1 MDSKRKFKIILA
13 LLALFTCIFQI
24 NQTYAKYLESKDGNT
39 DFNIAKW
46 KITVN
51 NKDITQAATMTSI
64 ITPVYLENEN
74 VAQGVIAPGSEGYFD
89 LDIDGTE
96 TEVSFRYNISITSS
110 ENSIVND
117 LQITKYQINND
128 TPITTN
134 GTSEISNTVNYNE
147 TNKTVSI
154 RVYFK
159 WIDGDGESMDNET
172 DTNASLSGDSAKLK
186 VSMTFTQVA

>member
-74 VAQGVIAPGSEGYFD
+74 IAQGVIAPGSEGYFD

-134 GTSEISNTVNYNE
+134 GTSEISNTINYNE

>member
-134 GTSEISNTVNYNE
+134 GTSEISNTINYNE

>member
-172 DTNASLSGDSAKLK
+172 DTNASLSGDSAKIK

>member
-13 LLALFTCIFQI
+13 LLALFTCIFKI

-74 VAQGVIAPGSEGYFD
+74 IAQGVIAPGSEGYFD

-110 ENSIVND
+110 KNSIVND

-134 GTSEISNTVNYNE
+134 GTSEISNTINYNE

>member
-74 VAQGVIAPGSEGYFD
+74 IAQGVIAPGSEGYFD